1 MNLIDDLELN
11 IDNYEIISNF
21 NDNLRLKD
29 FNFEKI
35 FEKNYINGILW
46 GCVFGDS
53 LGLDLEFEERV
64 FDIPIVTKYRGSMKG
79 WWTDDSSMLFATII
93 ALKAMEQSYF
103 NFYKQEWISIESNK
117 FILYKTIMNFYSL
130 FTEKALFT
138 PKDYVYD
145 CGLTLATSLQ
155 DYKEVQKIEN
165 GLENHFKDTKDKY
178 ELYSAGNGTIMKQGA
193 ITTYLYEK
201 YQRDFDSIVKEI
213 SDEDKSRISTFIK
226 ALFDSKY
233 FINILDTMNEISHV
247 ISSSTH
253 KNLTASYSCYIMNII
268 LTTNL
273 ILNNNL
279 IGDLNKVKNMKQ
291 AIFLETMIYIKK
303 YIEEKINEDID
314 LGRLDKDK
322 PVISEINR
330 IINLNSKTNINEM
343 GEEKY
348 LCPDWVLFDYKE
360 IYNTGYSVESLISAL
375 HSYYH
380 SNNALEAIVR
390 AANLYGDA
398 DTIAA
403 ITGQIAGS
411 FYGIKEFYEN
421 DNDLINDLF
430 QKNYIQNILDF
441 EL

>member
-1 MNLIDDLELN
+1 
-11 IDNYEIISNF
+11 
-21 NDNLRLKD
+21 
-29 FNFEKI
+29 
-35 FEKNYINGILW
+35 
-46 GCVFGDS
+46 
-53 LGLDLEFEERV
+53 
-64 FDIPIVTKYRGSMKG
+64 
-79 WWTDDSSMLFATII
+79 
-93 ALKAMEQSYF
+93 
-103 NFYKQEWISIESNK
+103 
-117 FILYKTIMNFYSL
+117 
-130 FTEKALFT
+130 
-138 PKDYVYD
+138 
-145 CGLTLATSLQ
+145 
-155 DYKEVQKIEN
+155 
-165 GLENHFKDTKDKY
+165 
-178 ELYSAGNGTIMKQGA
+178 
-193 ITTYLYEK
+193 
-201 YQRDFDSIVKEI
+201 
-213 SDEDKSRISTFIK
+213 
-226 ALFDSKY
+226 
-233 FINILDTMNEISHV
+233 MNEISHV

-291 AIFLETMIYIKK
+291 AIFLETMIYVKK

-330 IINLNSKTNINEM
+330 IINLNSKISINEM

-380 SNNALEAIVR
+380 SNNSLEAIVR

-411 FYGIKEFYEN
+411 FYGIKEQGHIHIEIKKELRTPIQQYLLFFKKYASKTTHHRVSFEIEETEQGLN
-421 DNDLINDLF
+421 IVTIKELLGHAHITTTMIYLHVAQCDL
-430 QKNYIQNILDF
+430 QKPHSPLDR
-441 EL
+441 LYATANS